1 MARGIDDQIAEL
13 QRFLPWFRCAA
24 AFEDFSDAQHQ
35 LARAEWLREIIV
47 RTQFQSQHP
56 VNLRRFGLRPL
67 FRKRDVGMN
76 LAIFR
81 GDFLVEVIHQRAG
94 GDTALF
100 DSSARGSNGE
110 EIEIHMISLLEKRS
124 VQKFSLG
131 FGGR

>member
-1 MARGIDDQIAEL
+1 MLQPRHRGAIVGRRIITQNLGAGG
-13 QRFLPWFRCAA
+13 AA
-24 AFEDFSDAQHQ
+24 Q
-35 LARAEWLREIIV
+35 LARHHHFFYRQRHARQRRQRRAFVGQGI
-47 RTQFQSQHP
+47 
-56 VNLRRFGLRPL
+56 NLRRFGLRPL
-67 FRKRDVGMN
+67 FRKRDVGVN
-76 LAIFR
+76 LAIFD

-100 DSSARGSNGE
+100 DSSARGSDGE